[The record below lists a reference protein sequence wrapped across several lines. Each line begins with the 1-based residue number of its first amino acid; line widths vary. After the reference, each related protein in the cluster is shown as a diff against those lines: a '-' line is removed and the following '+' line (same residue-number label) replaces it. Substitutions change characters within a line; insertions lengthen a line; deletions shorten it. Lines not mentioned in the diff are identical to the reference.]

1 MAAIQFIR
9 VHVIKMEKGEL
20 KRFFRKQFPAETIY
34 VKSSDNEDDD
44 DSDDDDDDNNEDEDD
59 NKDHDD
65 SDETICEP

>member
-44 DSDDDDDDNNEDEDD
+44 DSDDDDDEDEPP
-59 NKDHDD
+59 KKLAAT
-65 SDETICEP
+65 STVTGKQVS